1 MLYLENLA
9 EKHQAHI
16 VEIKLVY
23 LRADIHVY
31 THYKRVV
38 SFSGIN
44 ICYLNPVN

>member
-31 THYKRVV
+31 TLQKG
-38 SFSGIN
+38 GIF
-44 ICYLNPVN
+44 